1 MKKPNLTVAARLW
14 LMVAIAVVSLIVV
27 GVAGVVATRGLSA
40 KLNEVNEKS
49 IPSLD
54 ILSSIQNDLSQLQ
67 GQILLHLTYYEPE
80 ETAAVDKRIE
90 ATRASLQEG
99 LAAYA
104 KLATDPADLALY
116 AQDKASYARYEAAF
130 MEAWGQ
136 AKENSK
142 LVARELIVTQ
152 CTPLAQVVSDTIGK
166 HIAYAKAQAAAARA
180 SAELGS
186 RQAISIAWAL
196 IATGVVLVLLLG
208 YLLIR
213 RIAGQLLM
221 MRDSIRAVEA
231 DLDFTQ
237 RIAIDTQDELGSTAR
252 AFNRLLG
259 RLQDSFRT
267 LAGSAAS
274 VLTAADL
281 LNHAAADVAQGAA
294 SQSDSASTMA
304 AGIEQLTVSIAYVSE
319 RTTESDLVFKAAGEL
334 AREGEHVIG
343 QTVQDIR
350 DIEGVVAVSSTRIRE
365 LDEQTKKIFS
375 SMSVI
380 DDIANQTRL
389 LALNAAIEAARAGEQ
404 GRGFAVVADE
414 VRKLADMTTNST
426 KDISLTIETMR
437 QSASNAVESMEVAV
451 GRVSVGVARAH
462 DATHAIQKIGES
474 SGKAVAMASDIAA
487 AVQEQREASSRIAG
501 VVERV
506 AQQAEAS
513 NVAAQDSAAQAKLL
527 ESNAQSM
534 GSTVAAYRI

>member
-213 RIAGQLLM
+213 RIAEQLLM

>member
-426 KDISLTIETMR
+426 KDISRTIETMR

>member
-104 KLATDPADLALY
+104 KLATDPADLALF

-152 CTPLAQVVSDTIGK
+152 CTPLAQVVSDAIGK

-213 RIAGQLLM
+213 RIAEQLLM

-513 NVAAQDSAAQAKLL
+513 SVAAQDSAAQAKLL

>member
-1 MKKPNLTVAARLW
+1 MKIPSLTVAARLW
-14 LMVAIAVVSLIVV
+14 LVVAIAVVSLVVV

-54 ILSSIQNDLSQLQ
+54 ILSSVQNDLSQLQ

-104 KLATDPADLALY
+104 KLANDPADLALY
-116 AQDKASYARYEAAF
+116 EQDKASYASYEAAF
-130 MEAWGQ
+130 MEAWAQ

-142 LVARELIVTQ
+142 LVARELIVTK
-152 CTPLAQVVSDTIGK
+152 CTPQAQTVSDTIAK
-166 HIAYAKAQAAAARA
+166 HINFAKAQAAAARA
-180 SAELGS
+180 SAEVDS
-186 RQAISIAWAL
+186 RQAITIAWAL
-196 IATGVVLVLLLG
+196 IATGVALVLVLG

-221 MRDSIRAVEA
+221 MRDSIRTVEA

-259 RLQDSFRT
+259 RLQESFRT
-267 LAGSAAS
+267 LSGAAAT
-274 VLTAADL
+274 VLTSADRLNLAATE
-281 LNHAAADVAQGAA
+281 VAQSAA

-304 AGIEQLTVSIAYVSE
+304 AGIQQLTVSIAYVSD
-319 RTTESDLVFKAAGEL
+319 RSTESDRVFKESGEL
-334 AREGEHVIG
+334 AREGERVIG

-365 LDEQTKKIFS
+365 LDAQTKKIFS
-375 SMSVI
+375 SMSI
-380 DDIANQTRL
+380 IEDIANQTRL

-437 QSASNAVESMEVAV
+437 QSASDAVDSMEVAV
-451 GRVSVGVARAH
+451 GRVSVGVARAN
-462 DATHAIQKIGES
+462 DASHAIQKIGES
-474 SGKAVAMASDIAA
+474 SGKAVTMASDIAA
-487 AVQEQREASSRIAG
+487 AVLEQRQASSRIAG
-501 VVERV
+501 IVERV

>member
-1 MKKPNLTVAARLW
+1 MKIPNLTVAARLW
-14 LMVAIAVVSLIVV
+14 LVVAIAVVSLVVV

-54 ILSSIQNDLSQLQ
+54 ILSSVQNDLSQLQ

-104 KLATDPADLALY
+104 KLANDPADLALY
-116 AQDKASYARYEAAF
+116 EQDKASYASYEAAF
-130 MEAWGQ
+130 MEAWAQ

-142 LVARELIVTQ
+142 LVARELIVTK
-152 CTPLAQVVSDTIGK
+152 CTPQAQTVSDTIAK
-166 HIAYAKAQAAAARA
+166 HINFAKAQAAAARA
-180 SAELGS
+180 SAEVDS
-186 RQAISIAWAL
+186 RQAITIAWAL
-196 IATGVVLVLLLG
+196 IATGVALVLVLG

-221 MRDSIRAVEA
+221 MRDSIRTVEA

-259 RLQDSFRT
+259 RLQESFRT
-267 LAGSAAS
+267 LSGAAAT
-274 VLTAADL
+274 VLTSADRLNLAATE
-281 LNHAAADVAQGAA
+281 VAQSAA

-304 AGIEQLTVSIAYVSE
+304 AGIQQLTVSIAYVSD
-319 RTTESDLVFKAAGEL
+319 RSTESDRVFKESGEL
-334 AREGEHVIG
+334 AREGERVIG

-365 LDEQTKKIFS
+365 LDAQTKKIFS
-375 SMSVI
+375 SMSI
-380 DDIANQTRL
+380 IEDIANQTRL

-437 QSASNAVESMEVAV
+437 QSASDAVDSMEVAV
-451 GRVSVGVARAH
+451 GRVSVGVARAN
-462 DATHAIQKIGES
+462 DASHAIQKIGES
-474 SGKAVAMASDIAA
+474 SGKAVTMASDIAA
-487 AVQEQREASSRIAG
+487 AVLEQRQASSRIAG
-501 VVERV
+501 IVERV

>member
-1 MKKPNLTVAARLW
+1 MKIPNLTVAARLW
-14 LMVAIAVVSLIVV
+14 LVVAIAVVSLVVV

-54 ILSSIQNDLSQLQ
+54 ILSSVQNDLSQLQ

-90 ATRASLQEG
+90 ATRASLQAG

-116 AQDKASYARYEAAF
+116 EQDKASYASYEAAF
-130 MEAWGQ
+130 MEAWAQ

-142 LVARELIVTQ
+142 LVARELIVTK
-152 CTPLAQVVSDTIGK
+152 CTPQAQTVSDTIAK
-166 HIAYAKAQAAAARA
+166 HINFAKAQAAAARA
-180 SAELGS
+180 SAEVDS
-186 RQAISIAWAL
+186 RQAITIAWAL
-196 IATGVVLVLLLG
+196 IATGVALVLVLG

-221 MRDSIRAVEA
+221 MRDSIRTVEA

-259 RLQDSFRT
+259 RLQESFRT
-267 LAGSAAS
+267 LSGAAAT
-274 VLTAADL
+274 VLTSADRLNLAATE
-281 LNHAAADVAQGAA
+281 VAQSAA

-304 AGIEQLTVSIAYVSE
+304 AGIQQLTVSIAYVSD
-319 RTTESDLVFKAAGEL
+319 RSTESDRVFKESGEL
-334 AREGEHVIG
+334 AREGERVIG

-365 LDEQTKKIFS
+365 LDAQTKKIFS
-375 SMSVI
+375 SMSI
-380 DDIANQTRL
+380 IEDIANQTRL

-437 QSASNAVESMEVAV
+437 QSASDAVDSMEVAV
-451 GRVSVGVARAH
+451 GRVSVGVARAN
-462 DATHAIQKIGES
+462 DASHAIQKIGES
-474 SGKAVAMASDIAA
+474 SGRAVTMASDIAA
-487 AVQEQREASSRIAG
+487 AVLEQRQASSRIAG
-501 VVERV
+501 IVERV